1 MNKQWVCFYSQT
13 GSEINNVRKL
23 LGVNPDIIVFNGDNF
38 GSTNKELLEAVGDRI
53 ISIPV
58 RPKLEDYV
66 KVAEMFDK
74 NCIITLH
81 GYLRIIPEYLCSRF
95 RILNLHPGLITI
107 YPELKGFN
115 PQEKAFN
122 LGLPKSGVV
131 IHEVIPE
138 VDSGKIITSKEISI
152 KDLSLDE
159 IYTRLHDLAT
169 EAWVDV
175 LRAELK

>member
-1 MNKQWVCFYSQT
+1 MSKQWVCFYSQT
-13 GSEINNVRKL
+13 GSEINNIRKL
-23 LGVNPDIIVFNGDNF
+23 LGVNPDIIVFNGNDLSN
-38 GSTNKELLEAVGDRI
+38 TNKELLESIEDRI
-53 ISIPV
+53 VKIPA
-58 RPKLEDYV
+58 RPTLEDYI
-66 KVAEMFDK
+66 KTAEMFDK

-95 RILNLHPGLITI
+95 RILNLHPGLITV

-115 PQEKAFN
+115 PQEKAFK
-122 LGLPKSGVV
+122 LKLPKSGVV

-138 VDSGKIITSKEISI
+138 VDSGKVITSKEISI

-159 IYTRLHDLAT
+159 VYAQLHDLAT